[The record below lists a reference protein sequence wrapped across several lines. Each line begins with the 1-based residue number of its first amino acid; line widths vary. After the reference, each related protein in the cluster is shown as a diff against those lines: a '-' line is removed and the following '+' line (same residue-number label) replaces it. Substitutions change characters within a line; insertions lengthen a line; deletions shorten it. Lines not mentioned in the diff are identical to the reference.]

1 MNTAINSKMKQA
13 MKTNKIIK
21 RLSLALVGFAA
32 LATTSCKDEPDAYKI
47 ADGKPSVMFIR
58 PVNAASKDSI
68 ITSASMQTTVCI
80 VGENLRS
87 VTGLL
92 FNDQAAVLNTSYMT
106 DNTLIVTI
114 PNEIPGSVTDKIYL
128 ATNSKDTVTYDFH
141 VVIPAPVVASMTNE
155 WAEAGEEVSI
165 IGDYFLDYADFP
177 VTVNF
182 GDDYTLPRSAIKSIT
197 KNRITFT
204 MPEDVPEEQVSVTSI
219 YGETKGA
226 FKYRDSRGMLFDF
239 DTPCKTGVVL
249 GNHGW
254 HNRDILADET
264 SLSGN
269 YLLLGGAAMGA
280 DGAWNDGN
288 FSFEYWAGNW
298 ADPENYAEYV
308 RISDLA
314 DFTDFE
320 NLNLKFELC
329 IPEENPWSAAPMQ
342 IFFGDVTQIS
352 QGNAGVK
359 DIYGN
364 VLGGC
369 NNTFF
374 HTQGTLPRGLYM
386 PWKDNDDKL
395 YHTNGMWTTVTMP
408 LSDFIYDFDGNKLS
422 NGFVSPADFGS
433 FNIFVIKGAYNDKT
447 ALPEGVDCNPII
459 KIDNIRVVPNK

>member
-1 MNTAINSKMKQA
+1 M
-13 MKTNKIIK
+13 
-21 RLSLALVGFAA
+21 
-32 LATTSCKDEPDAYKI
+32 
-47 ADGKPSVMFIR
+47 
-58 PVNAASKDSI
+58 
-68 ITSASMQTTVCI
+68 
-80 VGENLRS
+80 
-87 VTGLL
+87 
-92 FNDQAAVLNTSYMT
+92 
-106 DNTLIVTI
+106 
-114 PNEIPGSVTDKIYL
+114 VTDKIYL
-128 ATNSKDTVTYDFH
+128 ATNNRDTVTYDFH

-155 WAEAGEEVSI
+155 WAAAGEEVTI
-165 IGDYFLDYADFP
+165 VGDYFLDYAEFP
-177 VTVNF
+177 ITVNF

-204 MPEDVPEEQVSVTSI
+204 MPADAPAEMVSVTSV
-219 YGETKGA
+219 YGKTEGA

-239 DTPCKTGVVL
+239 DTPIKTGVVL

-254 HNRDILADET
+254 HAREITSDAT

-269 YLLLGGAAMGA
+269 YLILGGAAMGS

-314 DFTDFE
+314 DFTDFA
-320 NLNLKFELC
+320 NLNLKFELN
-329 IPEENPWSAAPMQ
+329 IPKDNAWSAAPMQ
-342 IFFGDVTQIS
+342 IFFGSVTQIS

-364 VLGGC
+364 VLAGC

-386 PWKDNDDKL
+386 PWKDMDDKL
-395 YHTNGMWTTVTMP
+395 YHTDGRWTTVTMP
-408 LSDFIYDFDGNKLS
+408 LSDFVYDFDGNKLA
-422 NGFVSPADFGS
+422 NGFVSTADFGS
-433 FNIFVIKGAYNDKT
+433 FNIFVVKGAYNNKT
-447 ALPEGVDCNPII
+447 ALPEGVDCNPVI

>member
-1 MNTAINSKMKQA
+1 MKQA

-47 ADGKPSVMFIR
+47 ADGKPTVMFIR
-58 PVNAASKDSI
+58 PVNAASRDSI

-204 MPEDVPEEQVSVTSI
+204 MPEDVPEEQVSVISI

-288 FSFEYWAGNW
+288 FSFEYWAGSWDTPQNITSGDGI
-298 ADPENYAEYV
+298 ALFN
-308 RISDLA
+308 LA
-314 DFTDFE
+314 DFKDSQ
-320 NLNLKFELC
+320 NKALKFEMY
-329 IPEENPWSAAPMQ
+329 IPSSNPWQAGAMQ
-342 IFFGDVTQIS
+342 ICFQPLEQVTIS
-352 QGNAGVK
+352 GNAIEGYDNVAAANMYVFNGEGTGGDWAK
-359 DIYGN
+359 GKWGRGMYRPWTETGKFDTGDKWITVTIPLTSLIYDRTGA
-364 VLGGC
+364 VTDT
-369 NNTFF
+369 NNTPSKETDFASF
-374 HTQGTLPRGLYM
+374 TMFVMGGGITGTEC
-386 PWKDNDDKL
+386 
-395 YHTNGMWTTVTMP
+395 
-408 LSDFIYDFDGNKLS
+408 S
-422 NGFVSPADFGS
+422 
-433 FNIFVIKGAYNDKT
+433 
-447 ALPEGVDCNPII
+447 PII
-459 KIDNIRVVPNK
+459 KVDNIRVVPIK

>member
-1 MNTAINSKMKQA
+1 

-47 ADGKPSVMFIR
+47 ADGKPTVMFIR
-58 PVNAASKDSI
+58 PVSAASRDSI

-128 ATNSKDTVTYDFH
+128 ATSSKDTVTYDFH

-155 WAEAGEEVSI
+155 WAEAGEEVAI

-288 FSFEYWAGNW
+288 FSFEYWAGDW
-298 ADPENYAEYV
+298 GDPESYPSHP

-314 DFTDFE
+314 DFSDFE
-320 NLNLKFELC
+320 NLNLKFEMN
-329 IPEENPWSAAPMQ
+329 IPADFAWSAAPMQ
-342 IFFGDVTQIS
+342 IYFGSVQQITN
-352 QGNAGVK
+352 GAAGVK

-364 VLGGC
+364 TLGGA

-374 HTQGTLPRGLYM
+374 HEQGKLNRALYM
-386 PWKDNDDKL
+386 PWKDTEDKL
-395 YHTNGMWTTVTMP
+395 YHTDGKWVTVTIP
-408 LSDFIYDFDGNKLS
+408 LTDFNMDYDGNKIDKFFTS
-422 NGFVSPADFGS
+422 TADFGC
-433 FNIFVIKGAYNDKT
+433 FNIFIIRGGYDDKS
-447 ALPEGVDCNPII
+447 ALPTGVACTPFI